1 MEDAAI
7 LAKCL
12 RDIAPL
18 EQAFAMYERQRRDR
32 VERMVTW
39 ARSLGGAKLA
49 TNPILVW
56 FRDLM
61 MPLFLKFAANPA
73 ALDWI
78 YAYGVDWDRPI
89 GAAARQEEVE
99 RSPSRGVSR
108 GA

>member
-1 MEDAAI
+1 
-7 LAKCL
+7 
-12 RDIAPL
+12 
-18 EQAFAMYERQRRDR
+18 
-32 VERMVTW
+32 
-39 ARSLGGAKLA
+39 
-49 TNPILVW
+49 
-56 FRDLM
+56 M

-78 YAYGVDWDRPI
+78 YAYRVDWDRPI